1 MYLREDPL
9 KNFPSIR
16 RRKRV
21 STSNYYMYT
30 TEKCTFWQVM
40 VLEANRHKIIRLYIN
55 TYVKD
60 HRYLAGGRVL
70 RRGRPPSASASAGV
84 GAAAGASGMNVGISQ
99 RPTLLSTAPRLVGL
113 FAAQPR
119 TEAGEPGP
127 LRRQEA
133 RPRNGEPGLGSP
145 PKGGNTPRRA
155 GVLSRP
161 DAEEEPAIGA
171 GRVACARPSTGLAAA
186 HAGVILG
193 ARTAGTSWD
202 I

>member
-1 MYLREDPL
+1 
-9 KNFPSIR
+9 
-16 RRKRV
+16 
-21 STSNYYMYT
+21 
-30 TEKCTFWQVM
+30 
-40 VLEANRHKIIRLYIN
+40 
-55 TYVKD
+55 
-60 HRYLAGGRVL
+60 
-70 RRGRPPSASASAGV
+70 
-84 GAAAGASGMNVGISQ
+84 MNVGNNL
-99 RPTLLSTAPRLVGL
+99 RATLLSTAPRLVGL

-133 RPRNGEPGLGSP
+133 RNGEPGLGSP

>member
-1 MYLREDPL
+1 
-9 KNFPSIR
+9 
-16 RRKRV
+16 
-21 STSNYYMYT
+21 
-30 TEKCTFWQVM
+30 M
-40 VLEANRHKIIRLYIN
+40 VPQNQCEYR
-55 TYVKD
+55 
-60 HRYLAGGRVL
+60 AGGRVL
-70 RRGRPPSASASAGV
+70 RRGRPPSASASAGA

-133 RPRNGEPGLGSP
+133 RPRNGEPGMGSP

-171 GRVACARPSTGLAAA
+171 GRVACVRPSTGLVAT
-186 HAGVILG
+186 HAGGILKE
-193 ARTAGTSWD
+193 TSAGTS
-202 I
+202 